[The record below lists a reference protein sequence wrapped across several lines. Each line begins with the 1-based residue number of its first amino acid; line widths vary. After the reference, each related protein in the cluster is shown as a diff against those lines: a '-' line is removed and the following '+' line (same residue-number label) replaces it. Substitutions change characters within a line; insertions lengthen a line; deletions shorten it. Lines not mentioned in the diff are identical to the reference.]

1 MFCGC
6 QYKRMDVKKQKNK
19 KQPQKTTRDSIL
31 VGERYSIVILSNGLK
46 IIIAQLMPK
55 KPVQ

>member
-1 MFCGC
+1 
-6 QYKRMDVKKQKNK
+6 MDVKKQKNE